1 MNRISRQRAK
11 TYFARRNQRYS
22 KTIRKRD
29 SFPSI
34 SLSNSEEISSLLDNL
49 SNAHS
54 DEIEYNFINDL
65 DKDGE
70 QYTEFIKKTFD
81 EKREK
86 KHIIPDDVRETSS
99 NFLKDLIKNLNKERS
114 NNNTGE
120 KDNKTIPTK
129 YGTFNNAGIIKTPT
143 ISGGDMDAAL
153 KLKKDLK
160 GETTIISPDNYTID
174 NEIDKTQEKINTQ
187 RDKSNSNSFNNS
199 HVNFKK

>member
-1 MNRISRQRAK
+1 MNRTRARAK
-11 TYFARRNQRYS
+11 TYFGRRNQRYS

-34 SLSNSEEISSLLDNL
+34 SLSNSDEISSLLDNL

-54 DEIEYNFINDL
+54 DDIEYNFLNDL
-65 DKDGE
+65 DRDGE

-86 KHIIPDDVRETSS
+86 KHLIPDDIKETSS
-99 NFLKDLIKNLNKERS
+99 NFLKDLIKNLNK
-114 NNNTGE
+114 NNGVGD

-129 YGTFNNAGIIKTPT
+129 YGTFNNANIIKTPT

-174 NEIDKTQEKINTQ
+174 NEIDKTDEKINSH

-199 HVNFKK
+199 YVNFKK

>member
-1 MNRISRQRAK
+1 MNRTRSIAK
-11 TYFARRNQRYS
+11 TYFGRRNQRYS

-54 DEIEYNFINDL
+54 DEIEYNFLNDL
-65 DKDGE
+65 DRDGE
-70 QYTEFIKKTFD
+70 QYTEFVKKTFD

-86 KHIIPDDVRETSS
+86 KHLIPDDIKETSS
-99 NFLKDLIKNLNKERS
+99 NFLKDLIKNLNK
-114 NNNTGE
+114 NNGVGD

-129 YGTFNNAGIIKTPT
+129 YGTFNNANIIKTPT

-174 NEIDKTQEKINTQ
+174 NEIDKTDEKINSH

>member
-1 MNRISRQRAK
+1 MSRVSRQRAK

-34 SLSNSEEISSLLDNL
+34 SVSNSEEISSLLDNL
-49 SNAHS
+49 SNAHL

-65 DKDGE
+65 DRDGE

-86 KHIIPDDVRETSS
+86 KHIIPDDVREISS
-99 NFLKDLIKNLNKERS
+99 NFLKDLIKNLNKDRS

-129 YGTFNNAGIIKTPT
+129 YGTFYNAGGLKTPT
-143 ISGGDMDAAL
+143 ISGGEMDAAL

>member
-1 MNRISRQRAK
+1 MRTARQRAK
-11 TYFARRNQRYS
+11 TYFGRRNQRYS

-34 SLSNSEEISSLLDNL
+34 SFSNSSEISSLLSNL
-49 SNAHS
+49 SIAHS

-70 QYTEFIKKTFD
+70 QYTEFVKKTFD

-86 KHIIPDDVRETSS
+86 KHLIPDDVKEISS
-99 NFLKDLIKNLNKERS
+99 NFLKNLIKKTHKERPPS
-114 NNNTGE
+114 NNGTGD

-129 YGTFNNAGIIKTPT
+129 YGTFNLIKTPT
-143 ISGGDMDAAL
+143 ISGGEIDAAL

-174 NEIDKTQEKINTQ
+174 NEVDKTQEKINTH

>member
-1 MNRISRQRAK
+1 MNRVSRQRAK

-65 DKDGE
+65 DNEGE

-86 KHIIPDDVRETSS
+86 KHIIPDDIKETSS
-99 NFLKDLIKNLNKERS
+99 NFLKDLIKNLNKDRS

-129 YGTFNNAGIIKTPT
+129 YGTFNNANLIKTPT
-143 ISGGDMDAAL
+143 ISGGEMDAAL

>member
-1 MNRISRQRAK
+1 MNRTRSRAK
-11 TYFARRNQRYS
+11 TYFGRRNQRYS

-54 DEIEYNFINDL
+54 DEIEYNFLNDL
-65 DKDGE
+65 DRDGE
-70 QYTEFIKKTFD
+70 QYTEFVKKTFD

-86 KHIIPDDVRETSS
+86 KHIIPDDIKETSS
-99 NFLKDLIKNLNKERS
+99 NFLKDLIKNLNK
-114 NNNTGE
+114 NNGVGD

-129 YGTFNNAGIIKTPT
+129 YGTFNNANFIKTPT

-174 NEIDKTQEKINTQ
+174 NEIDKTDEKINSH